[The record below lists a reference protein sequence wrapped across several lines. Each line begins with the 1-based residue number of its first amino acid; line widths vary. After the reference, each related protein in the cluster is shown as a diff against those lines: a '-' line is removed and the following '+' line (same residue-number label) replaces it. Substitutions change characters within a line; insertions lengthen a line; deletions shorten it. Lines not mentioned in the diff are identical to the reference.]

1 MHEELDDILRIQN
14 KPRLDGGTLVLGFSG
29 WMDGGDVSTGTVER
43 LVDMLDAKGIAEIDP
58 EPFYIYNIPG
68 TVEAASLLRPDVD
81 IDGGLI
87 KSIELP
93 SNTFYAHEAEK
104 LVLFLGREPNLRWR
118 TFGHCVF
125 ELARAVG
132 ISRILFVGSFGG
144 AVPHTR
150 EPRMYTTCSEE
161 RLISELEKYDARPTN
176 YEGPGSFVSYLMSQA
191 SGAGFEMMSLIAE
204 IPAYLQGPNPL
215 SIEAVTRRL
224 AKILQL
230 PLDIDSLRSASTK
243 WELEISSAVE
253 VDDELVAKVRQLEE
267 EYDNELLKMDTDEV

>member
-68 TVEAASLLRPDVD
+68 TMEAASLLRPDVD

-93 SNTFYAHEAEK
+93 SNTFYAQEAEK

-118 TFGHCVF
+118 KFGHCVF

-161 RLISELEKYDARPTN
+161 RLISEMEKYDVRATN

-191 SGAGFEMMSLIAE
+191 SAAGFEMMSLIAE

-224 AKILQL
+224 AKILRL

-267 EYDNELLKMDTDEV
+267 EYDNELLEMDTDEV